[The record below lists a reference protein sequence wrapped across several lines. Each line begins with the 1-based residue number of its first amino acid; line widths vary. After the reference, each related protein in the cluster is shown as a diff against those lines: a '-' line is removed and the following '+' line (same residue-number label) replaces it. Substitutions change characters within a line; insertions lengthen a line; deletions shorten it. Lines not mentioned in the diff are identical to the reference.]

1 MVQKYSGRMT
11 TPVGFLGSISIDC
24 PDPDA
29 LAPFYC
35 GLLGL
40 AEAFATSDRGVVSLA
55 GAGPALTL
63 MRVDSYVPPQWPDGP
78 QHQQMHLDVGV
89 DDIDAA
95 VAAAIALGA
104 REAEH
109 QPDPDRWRVLIDPV
123 GHPFCLSTVRPD

>member
-1 MVQKYSGRMT
+1 MT

-24 PDPDA
+24 PDPDG

-35 GLLGL
+35 SLLGL
-40 AEAFATSDRGVVSLA
+40 AEAFATPDRGVVSLA

-63 MRVDSYVPPQWPDGP
+63 MRVDSYVAPQWPDGP

-89 DDIDAA
+89 DEIEVA

-109 QPDPDRWRVLIDPV
+109 QPAPDRWRVLIDPV